1 MRLRSFNA
9 PTMQEAMAL
18 VKAEL
23 GPDAVIVDTEQVGQ
37 AVKITAA
44 LDRDAIL
51 AMPGSVLGSVL
62 RSGPGSGPG
71 SVDERDP
78 LDIIVQALDFHRV
91 PASLSERLAQMA
103 GNFLLESPRQALA
116 GALRIRF
123 PAQPIVEK
131 RPDRPIMLVGL
142 PGAGK
147 TATLAKLLARAR
159 LRDWPAIAIT
169 CDLVKAGAVE
179 QLGTYAKALQV
190 PAYRAKDVDM
200 LKRAVALAPAQAVI
214 VIDTTGSNPLESGDL
229 EQISELAAGVN
240 AEMVLVMAAGGCVVE
255 SGELAQLYAGTGV
268 ERLVPTRIDASR
280 RLGGILSACDAGKLR
295 LAEFGTSPEIATG
308 LESLTAERLAELIL
322 MPVLAGKG
330 GKPNA
335 HATASALASERA

>member
-1 MRLRSFNA
+1 MRLRNFSA
-9 PTMQEAMAL
+9 PTMAEAMAL

-23 GPDAVIVDTEQVGQ
+23 GPDAVILNTEQVGQ

-51 AMPGSVLGSVL
+51 TDPPTAATA
-62 RSGPGSGPG
+62 
-71 SVDERDP
+71 DP
-78 LDIIVQALDFHRV
+78 LELIARALEFHRV
-91 PASLSERLAQMA
+91 PAGLAERLTQLSS
-103 GNFLLESPRQALA
+103 GFLLESPRQALA

-123 PAQPIVEK
+123 PGQPVVERQPE
-131 RPDRPIMLVGL
+131 RPLMLVGL

-159 LRDWPAIAIT
+159 MKEWQAVAVT

-190 PAYRAKDVDM
+190 PAYRAKDADM
-200 LKRAVALAPAQAVI
+200 LRRAVALAPAGSLVL
-214 VIDTTGSNPLESGDL
+214 IDTVGSNPLETGDL
-229 EQISELAAGVN
+229 DQLAELAACVD

-255 SGELAQLYAGTGV
+255 SAELAQLYAEAGV
-268 ERLVPTRIDASR
+268 ERLVPTRIDAAR

-295 LAEFGTSPEIATG
+295 LAEFGVSPEIATG
-308 LESLTAERLAELIL
+308 LESVTAERLADMLL
-322 MPVLAGKG
+322 RPVQAGG
-330 GKPNA
+330 GA
-335 HATASALASERA
+335 SGDRTTGAVSRATGR

>member
-1 MRLRSFNA
+1 MRLRNFSA
-9 PTMQEAMAL
+9 PSMAEAMAL

-23 GPDAVIVDTEQVGQ
+23 GPDAVILNTEQVGQ

-51 AMPGSVLGSVL
+51 AVP
-62 RSGPGSGPG
+62 P
-71 SVDERDP
+71 DAAITDP
-78 LDIIVQALDFHRV
+78 MELIGRALDFHRV
-91 PASLSERLAQMA
+91 PTSLADRLTQLA
-103 GNFLLESPRQALA
+103 GGFLLESPRQALA

-123 PAQPIVEK
+123 PGQPVVER
-131 RPDRPIMLVGL
+131 RPERPLMLVGL

-159 LRDWPAIAIT
+159 MKEWPAAAVT

-190 PAYRAKDVDM
+190 PAYRAKDADM
-200 LKRAVALAPAQAVI
+200 LRRAVALAPAGSLVL
-214 VIDTTGSNPLESGDL
+214 IDTVGSNPLESGDL
-229 EQISELAAGVN
+229 DQLAELAACVG

-255 SGELAQLYAGTGV
+255 SAELAQLYAEAGV
-268 ERLVPTRIDASR
+268 ERLVPTRIDAAR

-295 LAEFGTSPEIATG
+295 LAEFGVSPEIATG
-308 LESLTAERLAELIL
+308 LECVTAERLADMLL
-322 MPVLAGKG
+322 RPVLG
-330 GKPNA
+330 GGA
-335 HATASALASERA
+335 YREDATGAVSRATGR